1 MNFRQLRTL
10 VHIGELGSLSKAA
23 DRLHVAQPALS
34 RQIRALEDEI
44 GTPLFTRHGRGMVL
58 TQTGE
63 LLVERANNILRQ
75 VEEARAD
82 AISSGGWVRGS
93 VVIGMPPTVA
103 DILAGRLAKEFAD
116 QHPDVN
122 LRFVSAFTSHLI
134 EGLQK
139 RNIDLAILYDP
150 KSHGSL
156 HIEPLL
162 QEDLFLVAPGKAKLS
177 LKKPVSFKD
186 LSAETLLLP
195 GGQHSI
201 RQLVEYHAREADCE
215 LKVTMEADSLS
226 LLKNF
231 VSLELGSTILPLP
244 SVYQNIEEGL
254 LSAAPIIDPS
264 PTRTLVLATA
274 TDRAISNATQR
285 AVEMIKQEVAEM
297 IAKNIW
303 VGLPL

>member
-82 AISSGGWVRGS
+82 AISSGSWVRGS
-93 VVIGMPPTVA
+93 VVICMPPTVA
-103 DILAGRLAKEFAD
+103 GILAGRIAKEFAD
-116 QHPDVN
+116 LHPDVN
-122 LRFVSAFTSHLI
+122 LRFVAAFSTDLVDR
-134 EGLQK
+134 LLK
-139 RNIDLAILYDP
+139 RTIDLAILYDP
-150 KSHGSL
+150 KSRGSL
-156 HIEPLL
+156 YIEPLL
-162 QEDLFLVAPGKAKLS
+162 QEDLFLVAPGAANLS
-177 LKKPVSFKD
+177 INKPVSFKD
-186 LSAETLLLP
+186 VSAKTLLLP
-195 GGQHSI
+195 GVHHSI
-201 RQLVEYHAREADCE
+201 RQLIEHHASEAGCD
-215 LKVTMEADSLS
+215 LKVSMEADSLS

-231 VSLELGSTILPLP
+231 VSLELGCTILPLP
-244 SVYQNIEEGL
+244 SVYREIEAGT
-254 LSAAPIIDPS
+254 LSAAPITDPS

-274 TDRAISNATQR
+274 TDHAVSKATQH
-285 AVEMIKQEVAEM
+285 AVEMIKQEVSEM
-297 IAKNIW
+297 IATKIW

>member
-1 MNFRQLRTL
+1 LNFRQLRTL

-82 AISSGGWVRGS
+82 AISSGSWVRGS

-103 DILAGRLAKEFAD
+103 DILAGRIAKEFTE

-122 LRFVSAFTSHLI
+122 LHFVSAFSMDLI
-134 EGLQK
+134 DRLLKGT
-139 RNIDLAILYDP
+139 IDMAMLYDP

-156 HIEPLL
+156 YIEPLL
-162 QEDLFLVAPGKAKLS
+162 QEDLFLVAPAAEKLD
-177 LKKPVSFKD
+177 LDKPISFKD
-186 LSAETLLLP
+186 LSKDTLLLP
-195 GGQHSI
+195 GAQHSL
-201 RQLVEYHAREADCE
+201 RQLIETCARDVECSLE
-215 LKVTMEADSLS
+215 VTMEADSLS
-226 LLKNF
+226 LLRNF
-231 VSLELGSTILPLP
+231 VSHGLGRTILPLP
-244 SVYQNIEEGL
+244 SVYKDIEAGL
-254 LSAAPIIDPS
+254 LSAAPISDPS
-264 PTRTLVLATA
+264 PTRSIVLATA
-274 TDRAISNATQR
+274 TDRAVSKATQR
-285 AVEMIKQEVAEM
+285 AIEMIKKEVAEM
-297 IAKNIW
+297 MATNIW